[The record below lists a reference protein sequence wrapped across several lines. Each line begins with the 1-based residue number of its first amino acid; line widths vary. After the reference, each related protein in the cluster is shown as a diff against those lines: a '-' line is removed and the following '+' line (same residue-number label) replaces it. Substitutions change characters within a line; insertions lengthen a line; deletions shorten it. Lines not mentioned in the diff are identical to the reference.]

1 MMTRPIGG
9 VASLVKPP
17 GMSSHDVVSFARRV
31 LGIRKVGHS
40 GTLDPGAA
48 GVLVVG
54 VGQGTRILEYLL
66 DLPKAYRAEMTL
78 GVATETGDAF
88 GSVVSECE
96 AGSIGVEDVRAVAGE
111 FLGPLSQVP
120 PMTSALKHKGKPLY
134 RLARQGKSV
143 ERKPRPVTIYDLK
156 VVSFEPDGQHPR
168 AILDIRCSKGTYI
181 RTLIQDIGK
190 ELGCGAHMSFLIRQ
204 AVGCF
209 RLTDALSLREFELG
223 VTSGGGPGQVLIG
236 AAEALQFLPA
246 YVLRPG
252 EVERVTHGIP
262 PDSQAL
268 ERRLPGEGVEW
279 GHLDGGVNK
288 EGEIVRLLDEDFR
301 LVATGKEKQLVMDA
315 HGGQRRLVTLE
326 KVFPPLEED

>member
-1 MMTRPIGG
+1 
-9 VASLVKPP
+9 
-17 GMSSHDVVSFARRV
+17 
-31 LGIRKVGHS
+31 
-40 GTLDPGAA
+40 
-48 GVLVVG
+48 
-54 VGQGTRILEYLL
+54 
-66 DLPKAYRAEMTL
+66 
-78 GVATETGDAF
+78 
-88 GSVVSECE
+88 
-96 AGSIGVEDVRAVAGE
+96 
-111 FLGPLSQVP
+111 
-120 PMTSALKHKGKPLY
+120 
-134 RLARQGKSV
+134 
-143 ERKPRPVTIYDLK
+143 
-156 VVSFEPDGQHPR
+156 
-168 AILDIRCSKGTYI
+168 
-181 RTLIQDIGK
+181 
-190 ELGCGAHMSFLIRQ
+190 MSFLIRQ